1 MRTHVD
7 ELMRLIGAKNATILE
22 LTDEKHEQEQIEL
35 HLKSTVSSDHE
46 LLQYQDRVIELL
58 TASAH
63 LTDATK
69 ALFIEE
75 NMGNNNIDLVKQSS
89 CCLSS
94 NGIGAFVGRIAA
106 IQRGDTSISSGVSV
120 AAVNLRA
127 KKLNMT
133 FFLRLDIITAI
144 SQTSAQLD
152 RSITHYEADLSKL
165 EKAKERRRAENREL
179 AVLRGKLRRMGSF

>member
-22 LTDEKHEQEQIEL
+22 LTDEKHEQELIEL

-58 TASAH
+58 TASAQ

-75 NMGNNNIDLVKQSS
+75 NMG
-89 CCLSS
+89 
-94 NGIGAFVGRIAA
+94 
-106 IQRGDTSISSGVSV
+106 
-120 AAVNLRA
+120 
-127 KKLNMT
+127 
-133 FFLRLDIITAI
+133 III
-144 SQTSAQLD
+144 
-152 RSITHYEADLSKL
+152 
-165 EKAKERRRAENREL
+165 
-179 AVLRGKLRRMGSF
+179 